1 MSWITPQNNAINLP
15 CETVLIDISTSFRI
29 TQKIHTFKQIDGGQM
44 QQQSRLLFGTA
55 GIPHSTPKKNSPIEG
70 VKQIHALGLD
80 CMQLEFAHGV
90 RMKEEVSSGLRKA
103 SYELNIPLTSH
114 GPYYI
119 NLNAREQD
127 KIDSSV
133 ERIIQTAK
141 ISDLCGA
148 ESMTFHAA
156 FYMKDSPYDVF
167 DLVQKSMN
175 VIEERLS
182 RLDIEIELRPELT
195 GKTSQF
201 GSLEELIDLTKRVNS
216 CEPCLD
222 FSHLYARTGEYN
234 SYDEFCK
241 VLDRLNTEL
250 QPNAT
255 KNLHVHISGISSNS
269 KGDLKHLNLG
279 QSSFNW
285 KDLMRAFKD
294 KGCNGY
300 VICVSPNLEEDALML
315 KEYYMSLPDQVA
327 V

>member
-1 MSWITPQNNAINLP
+1 
-15 CETVLIDISTSFRI
+15 
-29 TQKIHTFKQIDGGQM
+29 M
-44 QQQSRLLFGTA
+44 QGKLLFGTA
-55 GIPHSTPKKNSPIEG
+55 GVPNSTAKKNNPVEG
-70 VKQIHALGLD
+70 VRRIHELGLD

-90 RMKEEVSSGLRKA
+90 RMKEEVSSNLRKV
-103 SYELNIPLTSH
+103 SYELGVPLTSH

-167 DLVQKSMN
+167 DLVEKSMN

-201 GSLEELIDLTKRVNS
+201 GSLEELISLTKNVDS
-216 CEPCLD
+216 CRPCMD
-222 FSHLYARTGEYN
+222 FSHLYARTNEYN
-234 SYDEFCK
+234 TEEEFDMVIGK
-241 VLDRLNTEL
+241 LKEEL
-250 QPNAT
+250 SEEAIQNM
-255 KNLHVHISGISSNS
+255 HIHISGISTNS
-269 KGDLKHLNLG
+269 KGDLKHLNLE
-279 QSSFNW
+279 QSDFNW
-285 KDLMRAFKD
+285 KGLLNSLK
-294 KGCNGY
+294 KNGCGGY
-300 VICVSPNLEEDALML
+300 MICNSPNLEDDALML
-315 KEYYMSLPDQVA
+315 KNYYMSL
-327 V
+327 

>member
-1 MSWITPQNNAINLP
+1 MAF
-15 CETVLIDISTSFRI
+15 D
-29 TQKIHTFKQIDGGQM
+29 
-44 QQQSRLLFGTA
+44 RLLFGTA
-55 GIPHSTPKKNSPIEG
+55 GVPNSTAKKNNPVEG
-70 VKQIHALGLD
+70 VKRIHELGLD

-90 RMKEEVSSGLRKA
+90 RMKEEVSSALRKA
-103 SYELNIPLTSH
+103 SYELGVPLTSH

-167 DLVQKSMN
+167 DLVEKSLN

-201 GSLEELIDLTKRVNS
+201 GSLEELISLSKSVAS
-216 CEPCLD
+216 CKPCMD
-222 FSHLYARTGEYN
+222 FSHLYARTGSVNDYN
-234 SYDEFCK
+234 GFCETLETLK
-241 VLDRLNTEL
+241 TEL
-250 QPNAT
+250 GPNSL
-255 KNLHVHISGISSNS
+255 KEMHIHISGISSNS
-269 KGDLKHLNLG
+269 KGDLKHLNLEK
-279 QSSFNW
+279 SKFNW
-285 KDLMRAFKD
+285 KDLMKALKD
-294 KGCNGY
+294 MDCRGY
-300 VICVSPNLEEDALML
+300 VICNSPNLEVDALML
-315 KEYYMSLPDQVA
+315 KQYYKALA
-327 V
+327 

>member
-1 MSWITPQNNAINLP
+1 MAF
-15 CETVLIDISTSFRI
+15 D
-29 TQKIHTFKQIDGGQM
+29 
-44 QQQSRLLFGTA
+44 RLLFGTA
-55 GIPHSTPKKNSPIEG
+55 GVPNSTAKKNNPVEG
-70 VKQIHALGLD
+70 VKRIHELGLD

-90 RMKEEVSSGLRKA
+90 RMKEEVSSALRKV
-103 SYELNIPLTSH
+103 SYELGVPLTSH

-167 DLVQKSMN
+167 DLVEKSLN

-201 GSLEELIDLTKRVNS
+201 GSLEELISLSKSVNS
-216 CEPCLD
+216 CKPCMD
-222 FSHLYARTGEYN
+222 FSHLYARTGNVNDYKG
-234 SYDEFCK
+234 FCETLETLK
-241 VLDRLNTEL
+241 AEL
-250 QPNAT
+250 GP
-255 KNLHVHISGISSNS
+255 KSLEEMHIHISGISSNS
-269 KGDLKHLNLG
+269 KGDLKHLNLEK
-279 QSSFNW
+279 SKFNW
-285 KDLMRAFKD
+285 KDLMKALKD
-294 KGCNGY
+294 MDCRGY
-300 VICVSPNLEEDALML
+300 VVCNSPNLEADAAML
-315 KEYYMSLPDQVA
+315 KQYYVA
-327 V
+327 L

>member
-1 MSWITPQNNAINLP
+1 MAF
-15 CETVLIDISTSFRI
+15 D
-29 TQKIHTFKQIDGGQM
+29 
-44 QQQSRLLFGTA
+44 RLLFGTA
-55 GIPHSTPKKNSPIEG
+55 GVPNSTAKKNNPVEG
-70 VKQIHALGLD
+70 VKRIHELGLD

-90 RMKEEVSSGLRKA
+90 RMKEEVSSALRKV
-103 SYELNIPLTSH
+103 SYELGIPLTSH

-167 DLVQKSMN
+167 DLVEKSLN

-201 GSLEELIDLTKRVNS
+201 GSLEELISLSKSVAS
-216 CEPCLD
+216 CKPCMD
-222 FSHLYARTGEYN
+222 FSHLYARTGTVNDYKG
-234 SYDEFCK
+234 FCETLETLK
-241 VLDRLNTEL
+241 SEL
-250 QPNAT
+250 GP
-255 KNLHVHISGISSNS
+255 KSLEEMHIHISGISSNS
-269 KGDLKHLNLG
+269 KGDLKHLNLEK
-279 QSSFNW
+279 SKFNW
-285 KDLMRAFKD
+285 KDLMKALKD
-294 KGCNGY
+294 MDCRGY
-300 VICVSPNLEEDALML
+300 VICNSPNLEVDAQLL
-315 KEYYMSLPDQVA
+315 KQYYMAL
-327 V
+327 

>member
-1 MSWITPQNNAINLP
+1 MSF
-15 CETVLIDISTSFRI
+15 DRI
-29 TQKIHTFKQIDGGQM
+29 
-44 QQQSRLLFGTA
+44 LFGTA
-55 GIPHSTPKKNSPIEG
+55 GVPNCTEKKNNPVEG
-70 VKQIHALGLD
+70 VINVHKLGLD

-90 RMKEEVSSGLRKA
+90 RMKEEISSALRKI

-141 ISDLCGA
+141 ISDMCGA

-167 DLVQKSMN
+167 DLVEKSMN

-201 GSLEELIDLTKRVNS
+201 GSLEELLNLSKNINS
-216 CEPCLD
+216 CLPCLD
-222 FSHLYARTGEYN
+222 FSHLYARTGEFNTYE
-234 SYDEFCK
+234 EFTTVIDK
-241 VLDRLNTEL
+241 VRENLGEDSTE
-250 QPNAT
+250 
-255 KNLHVHISGISSNS
+255 NLHMHISGISSNA
-269 KGDLKHLNLG
+269 KGDLKHLNLKD
-279 QSSFNW
+279 SDFNW
-285 KDLMRAFKD
+285 KDLLKALKD
-294 KGCNGY
+294 RNCTGYMICN
-300 VICVSPNLEEDALML
+300 SPNLEEDAIML
-315 KEYYMSLPDQVA
+315 KEHYMAL
-327 V
+327 

>member
-1 MSWITPQNNAINLP
+1 MSNF
-15 CETVLIDISTSFRI
+15 D
-29 TQKIHTFKQIDGGQM
+29 
-44 QQQSRLLFGTA
+44 RLLFGTA
-55 GIPHSTPKKNSPIEG
+55 GVPDSAPKKNSPIDG
-70 VKQIHALGLD
+70 VRKIHELGLD

-90 RMKEEVSSGLRKA
+90 RMKEEVSSELRKV

-167 DLVQKSMN
+167 DLVEKSMN

-201 GSLEELIDLTKRVNS
+201 GSLEELIQLTGQVNS
-216 CEPCLD
+216 CLLCLD
-222 FSHLYARTGEYN
+222 FSHLYARTKQYN
-234 SYDEFCK
+234 TYGEFCS
-241 VLDRLNTEL
+241 VLEQIKIQLGHDQLTNM
-250 QPNAT
+250 
-255 KNLHVHISGISSNS
+255 HIHLSGISSNS
-269 KGDLKHLNLG
+269 KGDLRHLNFAD
-279 QSSFNW
+279 SDFNW
-285 KDLMRAFKD
+285 KELIQALYDYKCA
-294 KGCNGY
+294 GY
-300 VICVSPNLEEDALML
+300 VICNSPNLEVDTLLL
-315 KEYYMSLPDQVA
+315 KNYYLSLH
-327 V
+327 

>member
-1 MSWITPQNNAINLP
+1 M
-15 CETVLIDISTSFRI
+15 
-29 TQKIHTFKQIDGGQM
+29 QIE
-44 QQQSRLLFGTA
+44 RLLFGTA
-55 GIPHSTPKKNSPIEG
+55 GVPNSTSKKNNPIDG
-70 VKQIHALGLD
+70 VRRIHELGLD

-90 RMKEEVSSGLRKA
+90 RMKEEVSSGLRKV
-103 SYELNIPLTSH
+103 SYELGVPLTSH

-167 DLVQKSMN
+167 DLVEKSMN

-201 GSLEELIDLTKRVNS
+201 GSLEELISLTKNVSS
-216 CEPCLD
+216 CRPCMD

-234 SYDEFCK
+234 TEEEFRL
-241 VLDRLNTEL
+241 VLDKLKEEL
-250 QPNAT
+250 TPEALENM
-255 KNLHVHISGISSNS
+255 HIHISGISSNS
-269 KGDLKHLNLG
+269 KGDLKHLNLE
-279 QSSFNW
+279 QSDFNW
-285 KDLMRAFKD
+285 RGLFKVLKEYD
-294 KGCNGY
+294 CRGY
-300 VICVSPNLEEDALML
+300 VICNSPNLEDDALMI
-315 KEYYMSLPDQVA
+315 KDYYMSL
-327 V
+327 

>member
-1 MSWITPQNNAINLP
+1 MAF
-15 CETVLIDISTSFRI
+15 D
-29 TQKIHTFKQIDGGQM
+29 
-44 QQQSRLLFGTA
+44 RLLFGTA
-55 GIPHSTPKKNSPIEG
+55 GVPNSTAKKNNPVEG
-70 VKQIHALGLD
+70 VKRIHELQLD

-90 RMKEEVSSGLRKA
+90 RMKEEVSSALRKV
-103 SYELNIPLTSH
+103 SYELGIPLTSH

-167 DLVQKSMN
+167 DLVEKSLN

-201 GSLEELIDLTKRVNS
+201 GSLEELISLSKSVAS
-216 CEPCLD
+216 CKPCMD
-222 FSHLYARTGEYN
+222 FSHLYARTGSVNDYKG
-234 SYDEFCK
+234 FCETLETLK
-241 VLDRLNTEL
+241 TEL
-250 QPNAT
+250 GPQAL
-255 KNLHVHISGISSNS
+255 KEMHIHMSGISSNS
-269 KGDLKHLNLG
+269 KGDLKHLNLEK
-279 QSSFNW
+279 SKFNW
-285 KDLMRAFKD
+285 KDLMKALKD
-294 KGCNGY
+294 MDCRGY
-300 VICVSPNLEEDALML
+300 VICNSPNLEVDAAML
-315 KEYYMSLPDQVA
+315 KQYYVA
-327 V
+327 L

>member
-1 MSWITPQNNAINLP
+1 MAF
-15 CETVLIDISTSFRI
+15 D
-29 TQKIHTFKQIDGGQM
+29 
-44 QQQSRLLFGTA
+44 RLLFGTA
-55 GIPHSTPKKNSPIEG
+55 GVPNSTVKKNNPVEG
-70 VKQIHALGLD
+70 VKRISELGLD

-90 RMKEEVSSGLRKA
+90 RMKEEVSSALRKA
-103 SYELNIPLTSH
+103 SYELGVPLTSH

-167 DLVQKSMN
+167 DLVEKSLN

-201 GSLEELIDLTKRVNS
+201 GSLEELISLSKSVNS
-216 CEPCLD
+216 CKPCMD
-222 FSHLYARTGEYN
+222 FSHLYARTGSVNDYKG
-234 SYDEFCK
+234 FCETLETLK
-241 VLDRLNTEL
+241 SEL
-250 QPNAT
+250 GANAL
-255 KNLHVHISGISSNS
+255 KEMHIHISGISSNS
-269 KGDLKHLNLG
+269 KGDLKHLNLEK
-279 QSSFNW
+279 SKFNW
-285 KDLMRAFKD
+285 KDLMKALKD
-294 KGCNGY
+294 MDCRGY
-300 VICVSPNLEEDALML
+300 VVCNSPNLEVDASML
-315 KEYYMSLPDQVA
+315 KQYYAAL
-327 V
+327 

>member
-1 MSWITPQNNAINLP
+1 
-15 CETVLIDISTSFRI
+15 
-29 TQKIHTFKQIDGGQM
+29 M
-44 QQQSRLLFGTA
+44 QANKLLFGTA
-55 GIPHSTPKKNSPIEG
+55 GVPNSTQKKNNPIEG

-90 RMKEEVSSGLRKA
+90 RMKEEVSSALRKV
-103 SYELNIPLTSH
+103 SYELGVPLTSH

-156 FYMKDSPYDVF
+156 FYMKDSPFDVF
-167 DLVQKSMN
+167 DLVEKSMN

-201 GSLEELIDLTKRVNS
+201 GSLDELITLTKNVSS
-216 CEPCLD
+216 CAPCMD
-222 FSHLYARTGEYN
+222 FSHLYARTGKY
-234 SYDEFCK
+234 
-241 VLDRLNTEL
+241 NTEEEFKEVL
-250 QPNAT
+250 TRIKDEIGESSLSNM
-255 KNLHVHISGISSNS
+255 HIHISGISSNS
-269 KGDLKHLNLG
+269 KGDLKHLNLAK
-279 QSSFNW
+279 SKFNW
-285 KDLMRAFKD
+285 QALLKSLKDFNC
-294 KGCNGY
+294 GGY
-300 VICVSPNLEEDALML
+300 VICNSPNLEDDALLM
-315 KEYYMSLPDQVA
+315 KEFYNTL
-327 V
+327 

>member
-1 MSWITPQNNAINLP
+1 MAF
-15 CETVLIDISTSFRI
+15 D
-29 TQKIHTFKQIDGGQM
+29 
-44 QQQSRLLFGTA
+44 RLLFGTA
-55 GIPHSTPKKNSPIEG
+55 GVPNSTAKKNNPVEG
-70 VKQIHALGLD
+70 VKRIHELGLD

-90 RMKEEVSSGLRKA
+90 RMKEEVSSALRKV
-103 SYELNIPLTSH
+103 SYEVGVPLTSH

-167 DLVQKSMN
+167 DLVEKSLN

-201 GSLEELIDLTKRVNS
+201 GSLEELISLSKSVAS
-216 CEPCLD
+216 CKPCMD
-222 FSHLYARTGEYN
+222 FSHLFARTGSVNDYKG
-234 SYDEFCK
+234 FCETLETLK
-241 VLDRLNTEL
+241 AEL
-250 QPNAT
+250 GPNAL
-255 KNLHVHISGISSNS
+255 KEMHIHISGISSNS
-269 KGDLKHLNLG
+269 KGDLKHLNLEK
-279 QSSFNW
+279 SKFNW
-285 KDLMRAFKD
+285 KDLMKALKD
-294 KGCNGY
+294 LDCRGY
-300 VICVSPNLEEDALML
+300 VVCNSPNLEVDALML
-315 KEYYMSLPDQVA
+315 KQYYQA
-327 V
+327 I

>member
-1 MSWITPQNNAINLP
+1 MAF
-15 CETVLIDISTSFRI
+15 D
-29 TQKIHTFKQIDGGQM
+29 
-44 QQQSRLLFGTA
+44 RLLFGTA
-55 GIPHSTPKKNSPIEG
+55 GVPNSTVKKNNPVEG
-70 VKQIHALGLD
+70 VKRIHELALD

-90 RMKEEVSSGLRKA
+90 RMKEEVSSALRKV
-103 SYELNIPLTSH
+103 SYELGVPLTSH

-167 DLVQKSMN
+167 DLVEKSLN

-201 GSLEELIDLTKRVNS
+201 GSLEELISLSKSVTS
-216 CEPCLD
+216 CKPCMD
-222 FSHLYARTGEYN
+222 FSHLYARTGNVNDYKG
-234 SYDEFCK
+234 FCETLETLK
-241 VLDRLNTEL
+241 TEL
-250 QPNAT
+250 GPNAL
-255 KNLHVHISGISSNS
+255 KEMHIHISGISSNS
-269 KGDLKHLNLG
+269 KGDLKHLNLEK
-279 QSSFNW
+279 SKFNW
-285 KDLMRAFKD
+285 KDLMKALKD
-294 KGCNGY
+294 MDCRGY
-300 VICVSPNLEEDALML
+300 VVCNSPNLEVDAQML
-315 KEYYMSLPDQVA
+315 KQYYVSLSG
-327 V
+327 

>member
-1 MSWITPQNNAINLP
+1 MTYDQ
-15 CETVLIDISTSFRI
+15 
-29 TQKIHTFKQIDGGQM
+29 
-44 QQQSRLLFGTA
+44 LLFGTA
-55 GIPHSTPKKNSPIEG
+55 GMPNSTQKKNNPIEG

-90 RMKEEVSSGLRKA
+90 RMKDEVSSGLRRI
-103 SYELNIPLTSH
+103 SYELGIPLTSH

-167 DLVQKSMN
+167 DLVEKSMN

-201 GSLEELIDLTKRVNS
+201 GSLEELISLTKNVGS
-216 CEPCLD
+216 CKPCMD
-222 FSHLYARTGEYN
+222 FSHLYARTGKYN
-234 SYDEFCK
+234 NYKEFCYI
-241 VLDRLNTEL
+241 LDKLKIEL
-250 QPNAT
+250 GEDSV
-255 KNLHVHISGISSNS
+255 KNMHIHISGISSNS
-269 KGDLKHLNLG
+269 KGDLKHLNLEK
-279 QSSFNW
+279 SDFNW
-285 KDLMRAFKD
+285 KDLLRALKD
-294 KGCNGY
+294 YDSRGY
-300 VICVSPNLEEDALML
+300 VISNSPNLEVDAKML
-315 KEYYMSLPDQVA
+315 KDYYVA
-327 V
+327 L

>member
-1 MSWITPQNNAINLP
+1 MSF
-15 CETVLIDISTSFRI
+15 ERI
-29 TQKIHTFKQIDGGQM
+29 
-44 QQQSRLLFGTA
+44 LFGTA
-55 GIPHSTPKKNSPIEG
+55 GVPNCTVKKNNPVEG
-70 VKQIHALGLD
+70 VVKIHELGLD

-90 RMKEEVSSGLRKA
+90 RMKEEVSSSLRKI
-103 SYELNIPLTSH
+103 SYELSVPLTSH

-167 DLVQKSMN
+167 DLVEKSMN

-201 GSLEELIDLTKRVNS
+201 GSLQELINLSKSVYS
-216 CEPCLD
+216 CHPCMD
-222 FSHLYARTGEYN
+222 FSHLFARTGEYN
-234 SYDEFCK
+234 SYDEFTA
-241 VLDRLNTEL
+241 VLDIIEKDLGRDSLDTM
-250 QPNAT
+250 
-255 KNLHVHISGISSNS
+255 HIHISGISSNS
-269 KGDLKHLNLG
+269 KGDLKHLNLEESKF
-279 QSSFNW
+279 QW
-285 KDLMRAFKD
+285 RELLKALKD
-294 KGCNGY
+294 KNCRGYMICN
-300 VICVSPNLEEDALML
+300 SPNLEEDAKML
-315 KEYYMSLPDQVA
+315 KDYYLSL
-327 V
+327 

>member
-1 MSWITPQNNAINLP
+1 
-15 CETVLIDISTSFRI
+15 
-29 TQKIHTFKQIDGGQM
+29 M
-44 QQQSRLLFGTA
+44 QFERLLFGTA
-55 GIPHSTPKKNSPIEG
+55 GVPNSTPKKNNPIDG
-70 VKQIHALGLD
+70 VRQIHELQLD

-90 RMKEEVSSGLRKA
+90 RMKEEISSGLRKV
-103 SYELNIPLTSH
+103 SYELGIPLTSH

-167 DLVQKSMN
+167 DLVEKSLN
-175 VIEERLS
+175 VIEERLN

-201 GSLEELIDLTKRVNS
+201 GSLEELISLTKSVSS
-216 CEPCLD
+216 CSPCMD

-234 SYDEFCK
+234 SYEEFDLVIKRLKEELDE
-241 VLDRLNTEL
+241 NAL
-250 QPNAT
+250 QNM
-255 KNLHVHISGISSNS
+255 HIHISGISSNS
-269 KGDLKHLNLG
+269 KGDLKHLNLED
-279 QSSFNW
+279 SSFNW
-285 KDLMRAFKD
+285 KDLLKALKD
-294 KGCNGY
+294 NDCRGY
-300 VICVSPNLEEDALML
+300 VICNSPNLEVDALKL
-315 KEYYMSLPDQVA
+315 KEYYMTL
-327 V
+327 

>member
-1 MSWITPQNNAINLP
+1 MAF
-15 CETVLIDISTSFRI
+15 D
-29 TQKIHTFKQIDGGQM
+29 
-44 QQQSRLLFGTA
+44 RLLFGTA
-55 GIPHSTPKKNSPIEG
+55 GVPNSTVKKNNPVEG
-70 VKQIHALGLD
+70 VKRIHELNLD

-90 RMKEEVSSGLRKA
+90 RMKEEVSSALRKV
-103 SYELNIPLTSH
+103 SYELGVPLTSH

-167 DLVQKSMN
+167 DLVEKSLN

-201 GSLEELIDLTKRVNS
+201 GSLEELISLSKSVVS
-216 CEPCLD
+216 CKPCMD
-222 FSHLYARTGEYN
+222 FSHLYARTGSVNDYKG
-234 SYDEFCK
+234 FCETLETLK
-241 VLDRLNTEL
+241 NELGAMLFKRCISISLVLVLTLRVT
-250 QPNAT
+250 
-255 KNLHVHISGISSNS
+255 
-269 KGDLKHLNLG
+269 
-279 QSSFNW
+279 
-285 KDLMRAFKD
+285 
-294 KGCNGY
+294 
-300 VICVSPNLEEDALML
+300 
-315 KEYYMSLPDQVA
+315 
-327 V
+327 

>member
-1 MSWITPQNNAINLP
+1 MSF
-15 CETVLIDISTSFRI
+15 D
-29 TQKIHTFKQIDGGQM
+29 
-44 QQQSRLLFGTA
+44 RLLFGTA
-55 GIPHSTPKKNSPIEG
+55 GVPNCTVKKNSPVEG
-70 VKQIHALGLD
+70 VKKIHELGLD

-90 RMKEEVSSGLRKA
+90 RMKEEVSSALRKV
-103 SYELNIPLTSH
+103 SYELNVPLTSH

-167 DLVQKSMN
+167 DLVEKSMN

-201 GSLEELIDLTKRVNS
+201 GSLEELITLTKNVGS
-216 CEPCLD
+216 VKPCMD
-222 FSHLYARTGEYN
+222 FSHLYARTGKYN
-234 SYDEFCK
+234 TKEEILE
-241 VLDRLNTEL
+241 VLDQLEVEL
-250 QPNAT
+250 GKDA
-255 KNLHVHISGISSNS
+255 LGSMHIHVSGISSNS
-269 KGDLKHLNLG
+269 KGDLKHLNLEK
-279 QSSFNW
+279 SDFNW
-285 KDLMRAFKD
+285 RAMLEALKEKEC
-294 KGCNGY
+294 KGYIISN
-300 VICVSPNLEEDALML
+300 SPNLEVDAKML
-315 KEYYMSLPDQVA
+315 KDYYVA
-327 V
+327 L

>member
-1 MSWITPQNNAINLP
+1 MAF
-15 CETVLIDISTSFRI
+15 E
-29 TQKIHTFKQIDGGQM
+29 
-44 QQQSRLLFGTA
+44 RLLFGTA
-55 GIPHSTPKKNSPIEG
+55 GVPNSTAKKNNPVEG
-70 VKQIHALGLD
+70 VKRIHELGLD

-90 RMKEEVSSGLRKA
+90 RMKEEVSSALRKV
-103 SYELNIPLTSH
+103 SYELGVPLTSH

-167 DLVQKSMN
+167 DLVEKSLN

-201 GSLEELIDLTKRVNS
+201 GSLEELISLSKSVTS
-216 CEPCLD
+216 CKPCMD
-222 FSHLYARTGEYN
+222 FSHLYARTGSVNDYKG
-234 SYDEFCK
+234 FCETLETLK
-241 VLDRLNTEL
+241 NEL
-250 QPNAT
+250 GA
-255 KNLHVHISGISSNS
+255 KALAEMHIHISGISSNS
-269 KGDLKHLNLG
+269 KGDLKHLNLEK
-279 QSSFNW
+279 SKFNW
-285 KDLMRAFKD
+285 KDLMKALKD
-294 KGCNGY
+294 MDCRGY
-300 VICVSPNLEEDALML
+300 VVCNSPNLEADAAML
-315 KEYYMSLPDQVA
+315 KQYYIAL
-327 V
+327 

>member
-1 MSWITPQNNAINLP
+1 MG
-15 CETVLIDISTSFRI
+15 EF
-29 TQKIHTFKQIDGGQM
+29 M
-44 QQQSRLLFGTA
+44 QQPTDRLLFGTA
-55 GIPHSTPKKNSPIEG
+55 GVPNSTLKKSSPIDG
-70 VKQIHALGLD
+70 VKRIHELGLD

-103 SYELNIPLTSH
+103 SYELGIPLTSH

-167 DLVQKSMN
+167 DLVEKSLN

-201 GSLEELIDLTKRVNS
+201 GSLEELISLTKSIGSVR
-216 CEPCLD
+216 PCMD
-222 FSHLYARTGEYN
+222 FSHLFARTQKYN
-234 SYDEFCK
+234 TEKEFNE
-241 VLDRLNTEL
+241 VLDILANEL
-250 QPNAT
+250 GAISL
-255 KNLHVHISGISSNS
+255 KNMHIHISGISSNS
-269 KGDLKHLNLG
+269 KGDLKHLNLE
-279 QSSFNW
+279 SSKFDW
-285 KDLMRAFKD
+285 RGL
-294 KGCNGY
+294 
-300 VICVSPNLEEDALML
+300 L
-315 KEYYMSLPDQVA
+315 Q
-327 V
+327 

>member
-1 MSWITPQNNAINLP
+1 M
-15 CETVLIDISTSFRI
+15 VFD
-29 TQKIHTFKQIDGGQM
+29 
-44 QQQSRLLFGTA
+44 RLLFGTA
-55 GIPHSTPKKNSPIEG
+55 GVPNSTAKKNNPVEG
-70 VKQIHALGLD
+70 VKRIHELGLD

-90 RMKEEVSSGLRKA
+90 RMKEEVSSALRKV
-103 SYELNIPLTSH
+103 SYELGVPLTSH

-167 DLVQKSMN
+167 DLVEKSLN

-201 GSLEELIDLTKRVNS
+201 GSLEELISLSKSVAS
-216 CEPCLD
+216 CKPCMD
-222 FSHLYARTGEYN
+222 FSHLYARTGEVN
-234 SYDEFCK
+234 TYDGFSK
-241 VLDRLNTEL
+241 VLETLKSEIGPQAL
-250 QPNAT
+250 
-255 KNLHVHISGISSNS
+255 KEMHIHISGISSNS
-269 KGDLKHLNLG
+269 KGDLKHLNLEK
-279 QSSFNW
+279 SKFNW
-285 KDLMRAFKD
+285 KDLMKALKD
-294 KGCNGY
+294 QDCRGY
-300 VICVSPNLEEDALML
+300 VVCNSPNLEADAAML
-315 KEYYMSLPDQVA
+315 KQYYAAL
-327 V
+327 